1 MLGGRIKSPSNS
13 NEGKMEVKAF
23 FDEATFTLTFVVW
36 DEETK
41 DAVAIDSVLNYDPLS
56 SITSTESL
64 DELSDFVRQ
73 NGLRVHYALETHAH
87 ADHLSGAQMLK
98 KRFDAKTA
106 ISENIT
112 AVQEVFK
119 GVFDLGDDFA
129 TDGSQFDELIAHG
142 DTLHAGSLE
151 VKAIATPGHT
161 PACLTYQI
169 GDALFTGDAL
179 FMDDYGT
186 GRCDFPKGSATDLY
200 ESIKVRLYSLPDD
213 LRVFPGH
220 DYMPN
225 GRPVA
230 WETTIG
236 KSKTKNPHLRAET
249 ALEEFVG
256 LREARDKELDAP
268 RLLFQSVQFN
278 INGGQFAEPGST
290 GIRYFKMP
298 VNMRT
303 PTDDIGDPVG

>member
-1 MLGGRIKSPSNS
+1 
-13 NEGKMEVKAF
+13 MEVKAF
-23 FDEATFTLTFVVW
+23 FDAPTFTLTFVVW

-41 DAVAIDSVLNYDPLS
+41 DAVAIDSVLNYNPLS
-56 SITSTESL
+56 SQTSTESL
-64 DELSDFVRQ
+64 DELSDYVRQ
-73 NGLRVHYALETHAH
+73 NGLKLHYALETHAH

-106 ISENIT
+106 IGEHIT

-119 GVFDLGDDFA
+119 GVFDLGDGFA
-129 TDGSQFDELIAHG
+129 TDGSQFDKLIAHG
-142 DTLHAGSLE
+142 ETLRAGSLE

-179 FMDDYGT
+179 FMHDYGT
-186 GRCDFPKGSATDLY
+186 GRCDFPSGSAADLY
-200 ESIKVRLYSLPDD
+200 DSVQDRLYSFPDEA
-213 LRVFPGH
+213 RVFPGH
-220 DYMPN
+220 DYMPDD
-225 GRPVA
+225 RDLA

-236 KSKTKNPHLRAET
+236 KSKAENPHLRPET
-249 ALEEFVG
+249 ALEEFVS
-256 LREARDKELDAP
+256 LRQARDKALDAP

-278 INGGQFAEPGST
+278 IDGGQLPPPGST

-298 VNMRT
+298 VNMRKA
-303 PTDDIGDPVG
+303 TDDVGDPVE

>member
-1 MLGGRIKSPSNS
+1 
-13 NEGKMEVKAF
+13 MEIKAF
-23 FDEATFTLTFVVW
+23 FDEPTFTLTFLVW
-36 DEETK
+36 DEESK
-41 DAVAIDSVLNYDPLS
+41 DAVVIDSVLNYNPLS
-56 SITSTESL
+56 STTSTNSI
-64 DELSDFVRQ
+64 DALSDHVRQ

-106 ISENIT
+106 IGANIT

-119 GVFDLGDDFA
+119 GVFDLDDGFP
-129 TDGSQFDELIAHG
+129 TDGRQFDKLIEDG
-142 DTLHAGSLE
+142 ETLRAGSLE

-161 PACLTYQI
+161 PACLSYLI

-179 FMDDYGT
+179 FMHDYGT
-186 GRCDFPKGSATDLY
+186 GRTDFPKGSANELY
-200 ESIKVRLYSLPDD
+200 DSIHERLYSLPDET
-213 LRVFPGH
+213 RVFPGH

-225 GRPVA
+225 DRPVA

-236 KSKTKNPHLRAET
+236 KSKAKNPHLRAET
-249 ALEEFVG
+249 PAEEFVQ
-256 LREARDKELDAP
+256 LREARNQELDAP

-278 INGGQFAEPGST
+278 INGGQFTAPGST
-290 GIRYFKMP
+290 GIRYFKVP
-298 VNMRT
+298 VNMRN